1 MLSTNY
7 VKMQKKTYK
16 DGWGSLPKTRLLRG
30 MTWIAESGAFQLWTM
45 F

>member
-7 VKMQKKTYK
+7 VKMQKKTYE
-16 DGWGSLPKTRLLRG
+16 DGWGSLSKTRLLRG